1 MLMNLDLSLSSPLPL
16 SLSLSAEFLEDYLFL
31 TVGRV
36 GGATSDIQQTVI
48 EIGEYDRRDKLIEIL
63 TTAGNTSHY
72 IIILNVCTHM
82 YVYSILYIEFAMGL
96 WLYF

>member
-1 MLMNLDLSLSSPLPL
+1 MLMNLDLSLSSP
-16 SLSLSAEFLEDYLFL
+16 LSLSAEFLEDYLFL

-72 IIILNVCTHM
+72 I
-82 YVYSILYIEFAMGL
+82 Y
-96 WLYF
+96 